1 MQSSPSGRL
10 KKSLRKQIF
19 LFGLSVLLPALVLL
33 VFIVRMNRQDK
44 ELRKN
49 RAVEAQQQK
58 AVEIGRY
65 LADRL
70 GERERTLLQELASD
84 PATLQT
90 VYRTYSDLVFVG
102 RIVKE
107 ELMMPW
113 EGSEA
118 QKLLSE
124 KDRSGELILQAQ
136 QAEFVKND
144 LKLAMTLLNR
154 ALSSAVSSSQKCF
167 VQLQQGR
174 VLSKLGDEEGTYSLY
189 REMLDYS
196 GDLTDEYGIPFA
208 LYAADRLS
216 VLSSDIE
223 PIVERI
229 EDLMEE
235 IRWLPSGALYLIRD
249 VTEQVQDRSQ
259 DSVHLERLENLRLC
273 VVNALEDLENLMSLK
288 AFVSGWMLRR
298 LSREQPGDSSTW
310 ESQGNIPWIVGVCG
324 VSEDRTQV
332 LLAFHGPDVL
342 NVVID
347 EAGLAETFPG
357 ACRIIASSNGEGFS
371 PGGSFQGFRLQFE
384 VTDISAWIKSSLPFP
399 ILYWL
404 ILFLVVGFTAF
415 GTFLLWRDVSR
426 ELAIAEMRSHFA
438 ASVSHELKTPLTAIR
453 MFAEALTMGVKKRP
467 EEQKEYLQT
476 IISESERLSRL
487 LNNVLDFSK
496 IEEGTRTYR
505 FETTSLEDV
514 IRAAEKAMA
523 FPLNQKGFS
532 LQVEVEKGIPPIL
545 ADKDALE
552 QAVLNLLHNA
562 MKYSGESREILLRLR
577 RNGNMACIDVIDH
590 GIGVSEENR
599 GQIFGKF
606 FRVSG
611 IENQKI
617 PGTGLG
623 LTIVSHIAKSH
634 RGQVEVLSYPGE
646 GSNFSIVLPLEA
658 E

>member
-1 MQSSPSGRL
+1 MRSSPSGRL

-33 VFIVRMNRQDK
+33 VFTVRLNRQDN
-44 ELRKN
+44 ELRKR
-49 RAVEAQQQK
+49 RAAETQQHK
-58 AVEIGRY
+58 ALEIGRY

-70 GERERTLLQELASD
+70 SERERTLLQELASD

-124 KDRSGELILQAQ
+124 RDRSGELILQAQ

-144 LKLAMTLLNR
+144 LKLAMSLLNR

-189 REMLDYS
+189 REMLGYS

-259 DSVHLERLENLRLC
+259 DSVHLERMENLRLC

-310 ESQGNIPWIVGVCG
+310 ESQGNIPWIVGVRG

-342 NVVID
+342 NIVID

-357 ACRIIASSNGEGFS
+357 TCRIIVSPNGEGFS
-371 PGGSFQGFRLQFE
+371 PGGSFQGFLLQFE
-384 VTDISAWIKSSLPFP
+384 VTDVSAWTKSSLPFP

-532 LQVEVEKGIPPIL
+532 LKVEVEKGLPPIL
-545 ADKDALE
+545 ADRDALE

-590 GIGVSEENR
+590 GIGISEENR

-634 RGQVEVLSYPGE
+634 RGQVEVISYPGE

>member
-1 MQSSPSGRL
+1 MRSSPSGRL

-33 VFIVRMNRQDK
+33 VFTVRLNRQDN
-44 ELRKN
+44 ELRKR
-49 RAVEAQQQK
+49 RAAETQQHK
-58 AVEIGRY
+58 ALEIGRY

-70 GERERTLLQELASD
+70 SERERTLLQELASD

-124 KDRSGELILQAQ
+124 RDRSGELILQAQ

-144 LKLAMTLLNR
+144 LKLAMSLLNR

-189 REMLDYS
+189 REMLGYS

-216 VLSSDIE
+216 VLSSDVE
-223 PIVERI
+223 PILERI

-259 DSVHLERLENLRLC
+259 DSVHLERMENLRLC

-310 ESQGNIPWIVGVCG
+310 ESQGNIPWIVGVRG

-342 NVVID
+342 NIVID

-357 ACRIIASSNGEGFS
+357 TCRIIVSPNGEGFS
-371 PGGSFQGFRLQFE
+371 PGGSFQGFLLQFE
-384 VTDISAWIKSSLPFP
+384 VTDVSAWTKSSLPFP

-590 GIGVSEENR
+590 GIGISEENR

-634 RGQVEVLSYPGE
+634 RGQVEVISYSGE

>member
-1 MQSSPSGRL
+1 MRSSPSGRL

-44 ELRKN
+44 ELRMN

-58 AVEIGRY
+58 AEEIGRY

-84 PATLQT
+84 PVTLRT
-90 VYRTYSDLVFVG
+90 VYRTYPDLVFVG

-124 KDRSGELILQAQ
+124 RDRSGELILQAQ

-144 LKLAMTLLNR
+144 LELAMTLLKR

-189 REMLDYS
+189 REMLGYS

-216 VLSSDIE
+216 VLSSDVE
-223 PIVERI
+223 PILERI

-259 DSVHLERLENLRLC
+259 DSVHLERVENLRLC

-310 ESQGNIPWIVGVCG
+310 ESQGNIPWIVGVRG

-357 ACRIIASSNGEGFS
+357 TCRIIASPNGEGFS

-384 VTDISAWIKSSLPFP
+384 VTDVSAWTKSSLPFP

-532 LQVEVEKGIPPIL
+532 LKVEVEKGLPPIL
-545 ADKDALE
+545 ADRDALE

-590 GIGVSEENR
+590 GIGISEENR

-634 RGQVEVLSYPGE
+634 RGQVEVISYSGE